1 MRDLGK
7 KPGEI
12 LLACFDLVPVVLDEM
27 KTGYIQL
34 TIDQQP
40 FLQGYVPIHQLHMM
54 NKYKLG
60 AYDANTGKALV
71 TPDQVDALIALS
83 AAGRA
88 LTRRLST
95 GPPHRR
101 RAGIH
106 APPAS
111 DQCMQPIVKALL
123 SRPEISALVMLL
135 VVVTGFALYAPQFAS
150 SGNIRVMLFALPEL
164 GIVALGV
171 GILMIA
177 GEFDL
182 SVGSVFALSPM
193 LMVVAMGKWGVPPEL
208 AHRCSASPSRWPSA
222 TSTAGS
228 RWPSA
233 SRASSPR
240 WACCSWRA
248 RSRPCSPA
256 ASRRRSRPTRRP
268 GCSWPISASSAPRC
282 SGTAASPI
290 ILGVMLHFSNLGNWI
305 FATGGQRQAAD
316 DMGIDTR
323 RVKLFCF
330 MLCSFLAGF
339 AGMIT
344 TFRLKS
350 ALPAL
355 GEGLEL
361 QAIAAA
367 VIGGTALTGGIGS
380 VIGIIVGT
388 CLIRAIDNGLVMAR
402 IDANWFRFAIGA
414 LTIVAVILNT
424 TVRQR
429 ARRMR

>member
-1 MRDLGK
+1 
-7 KPGEI
+7 
-12 LLACFDLVPVVLDEM
+12 
-27 KTGYIQL
+27 
-34 TIDQQP
+34 
-40 FLQGYVPIHQLHMM
+40 
-54 NKYKLG
+54 
-60 AYDANTGKALV
+60 
-71 TPDQVDALIALS
+71 
-83 AAGRA
+83 
-88 LTRRLST
+88 
-95 GPPHRR
+95 
-101 RAGIH
+101 
-106 APPAS
+106 
-111 DQCMQPIVKALL
+111 MQPIVKALL
-123 SRPEISALVMLL
+123 SRPEISALVMLVA
-135 VVVTGFALYAPQFAS
+135 VVAGFTLYAPQFAS
-150 SGNIRVMLFALPEL
+150 SGNVRVILFALPEL

-182 SVGSVFALSPM
+182 SVGSVFALVPM
-193 LMVVAMGKWGVPPEL
+193 LIVIAMGRWGVPPAIAILLGL
-208 AHRCSASPSRWPSA
+208 ALALAVGYVNGWITLAFGIPSFVTTLGMLFMARSLA
-222 TSTAGS
+222 TVLSGGFPPPFPANTPTGLFVADLGQF
-228 RWPSA
+228 
-233 SRASSPR
+233 RASML
-240 WACCSWRA
+240 WYAGF
-248 RSRPCSPA
+248 A
-256 ASRRRSRPTRRP
+256 A
-268 GCSWPISASSAPRC
+268 
-282 SGTAASPI
+282 

>member
-1 MRDLGK
+1 
-7 KPGEI
+7 
-12 LLACFDLVPVVLDEM
+12 
-27 KTGYIQL
+27 
-34 TIDQQP
+34 
-40 FLQGYVPIHQLHMM
+40 
-54 NKYKLG
+54 
-60 AYDANTGKALV
+60 
-71 TPDQVDALIALS
+71 
-83 AAGRA
+83 
-88 LTRRLST
+88 
-95 GPPHRR
+95 
-101 RAGIH
+101 
-106 APPAS
+106 
-111 DQCMQPIVKALL
+111 MQPLAKALL
-123 SRPEISALVMLL
+123 SRPEIAALLMLL
-135 VVVTGFALYAPQFAS
+135 VVIAGFSTYAPQFAS
-150 SGNIRVMLFALPEL
+150 SGNMRVMLFALPEL

-182 SVGSVFALSPM
+182 SVGSVFALVPM
-193 LMVVAMGKWGVPPEL
+193 LIVVAMGKWGLPPAL
-208 AHRCSASPSRWPSA
+208 AVLLGLGLGLLVGYLNGWITLTFSIPSFVTTLGMLFMARSIA
-222 TSTAGS
+222 TVLSGGFPPPFPANTPTWLFVADLGLF
-228 RWPSA
+228 
-233 SRASSPR
+233 RASML
-240 WACCSWRA
+240 WFVLFALM
-248 RSRPCSPA
+248 
-256 ASRRRSRPTRRP
+256 
-268 GCSWPISASSAPRC
+268 
-282 SGTAASPI
+282 
-290 ILGVMLHFSNLGNWI
+290 LGVMLHYSNLGNWI

-367 VIGGTALTGGIGS
+367 VIGGTSLTGGIGS
-380 VIGIIVGT
+380 VIGFVVGT
-388 CLIRAIDNGLVMAR
+388 GLIRVIDNGLVMAR

-414 LTIVAVILNT
+414 LTIVAVILNS